1 MAIITPIVGNVT
13 FFSVRSLIFM
23 FVAMLLSGE
32 ATIAQKTV
40 SFPTED
46 GGVVYANAFGKSD
59 RAVVLAHGG
68 QFNKESWDKQAH
80 ALVAAGFEVLAL
92 DFRGYGKSKGPGD
105 SDPISAPLY
114 VDVLSAYGFCER
126 EARRPCRLLEP
137 AWEDGRL
144 ATHQLRRDRVR

>member
-1 MAIITPIVGNVT
+1 MV
-13 FFSVRSLIFM
+13 
-23 FVAMLLSGE
+23 VAMLLSGE
-32 ATIAQKTV
+32 ATAQKIV

-59 RAVVLAHGG
+59 KAVVLAHGG

-80 ALVAAGFEVLAL
+80 ALVAVGFEVLAL

-114 VDVLSAYGFCER
+114 VDVLSAVVFCER
-126 EARRPCRLLEP
+126 EARRPCRLWEP
-137 AWEDGRL
+137 AWEDGL
-144 ATHQLRRDRVR
+144 LETHQLLRDRVR